1 MAVTWL
7 TGGSH
12 VDTLTA
18 PKIHTHC
25 ARTHTCVCLH
35 SEAINVPMIPLGLK
49 ETKEVD
55 FTLSIQVKTRSRLS
69 FKLHQH
75 SKQQSSHNVRC
86 NKIKWEGKKA
96 IECLSIASRWSLAL
110 GYSEQCLQ
118 PEQTSDL
125 QEGCSTGEE
134 QNN

>member
-25 ARTHTCVCLH
+25 ARTHTVPVCVSSQRGHQRPHDPTGTEGNQRSGLYALH
-35 SEAINVPMIPLGLK
+35 PGEDKITSFIQSSEAVVTYK
-49 ETKEVD
+49 C
-55 FTLSIQVKTRSRLS
+55 S
-69 FKLHQH
+69 
-75 SKQQSSHNVRC
+75 
-86 NKIKWEGKKA
+86 KIKWEGKKA
-96 IECLSIASRWSLAL
+96 IECVSIASRGSLAL
-110 GYSEQCLQ
+110 GYSERCLQ

-125 QEGCSTGEE
+125 QEGCPTEEE